1 MPPVRKPKA
10 ANALDH
16 LLDWLDPVFGPAG
29 GGGAGAAGIGGAAG
43 ASNYKP

>member
-1 MPPVRKPKA
+1 MRKA
-10 ANALDH
+10 ANALEN
-16 LLDWLDPVFGPAG
+16 LRDWFEPVFGPAG